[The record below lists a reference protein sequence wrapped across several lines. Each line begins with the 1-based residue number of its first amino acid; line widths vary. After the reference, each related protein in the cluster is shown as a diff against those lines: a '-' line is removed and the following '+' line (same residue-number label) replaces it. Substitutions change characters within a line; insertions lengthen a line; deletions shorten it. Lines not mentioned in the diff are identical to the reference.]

1 MATAV
6 IPAYR
11 AERTIGDVVAGVRAA
26 GIREVLVV
34 DDGSRDATAALAERA
49 GARVLRHARNR
60 GKGAALWTGF
70 AAARQ
75 AGAQAV
81 LTLDA
86 DGQHDP
92 AEIPRLLIASRAQP
106 NALVIGARTISRE
119 SMPGRS
125 RLGNHVSTFF
135 LARFTGEP
143 LSDSQSGFRVY
154 PSALLERVVPRA
166 RRFDAETELLLA
178 AVTNGHPVL
187 EVAVRTIYQ
196 DGNRTHFRNVSDT
209 MRIIVLVL
217 GWLARSR
224 QLPS

>member
-1 MATAV
+1 VIAAV

-11 AERTIGDVVAGVRAA
+11 AERTIADVVAGVRAA
-26 GIREVLVV
+26 GIGEVIVV

-49 GARVLRHARNR
+49 GARVLRHQRNR

-70 AAARQ
+70 AAAR
-75 AGAQAV
+75 AAQSV

-92 AEIPRLLIASRAQP
+92 AEIPRLLTRARENP
-106 NALVIGARTISRE
+106 NALVIGARTLSRE
-119 SMPGRS
+119 AMPGRS

-143 LSDSQSGFRVY
+143 LSDSQSGFRIY
-154 PSALLERVVPRA
+154 PTALLSRVTPRA

-178 AVTNGHPVL
+178 AVTHGHPVL

-196 DGNRTHFRNVSDT
+196 EGGRTHFRDVSDT
-209 MRIIVLVL
+209 MRIIFLVL

-224 QLPS
+224 RLPS

>member
-1 MATAV
+1 VIAAV

-11 AERTIGDVVAGVRAA
+11 AERTIADVVAGVRAA
-26 GIREVLVV
+26 GVREVIVV
-34 DDGSRDATAALAERA
+34 DDGSRDATASLAERA
-49 GARVLRHARNR
+49 GARVLRHQRNR

-70 AAARQ
+70 AAART
-75 AGAQAV
+75 AQSV

-92 AEIPRLLIASRAQP
+92 AEIPRLLTRAREHP
-106 NALVIGARTISRE
+106 NALVIGARTLSRE
-119 SMPGRS
+119 AMPGRS

-154 PSALLERVVPRA
+154 PTALLSRVTPRA

-178 AVTNGHPVL
+178 AVTHGHPVL

-196 DGNRTHFRNVSDT
+196 EGGRTYFRDVSDT
-209 MRIIVLVL
+209 MRIIFLVL

-224 QLPS
+224 RLPS

>member
-1 MATAV
+1 MVLAV
-6 IPAYR
+6 IPAYQ
-11 AERTIGDVVAGVRAA
+11 AERTIADVVVGVRAA
-26 GIREVLVV
+26 GLGEVIVV
-34 DDGSRDATAALAERA
+34 DDGSRDATAGLAERA

-75 AGAQAV
+75 LGARSV

-92 AEIPRLLIASRAQP
+92 AEIPRLLAAARASA
-106 NALVIGARTISRE
+106 NALVVGARTISRE
-119 SMPGRS
+119 AMPGRS
-125 RLGNHVSTFF
+125 RIGNHVSTFF

-154 PSALLERVVPRA
+154 PSALLERVTPRA
-166 RRFDAETELLLA
+166 RRFDAETELLLG
-178 AVTNGHPVL
+178 AVTYGHPVV

-196 DGNRTHFRNVSDT
+196 EGGRSHFRDVHDT

-224 QLPS
+224 RLPS

>member
-1 MATAV
+1 MLPAV

-11 AERTIGDVVAGVRAA
+11 AERTIADVVAGVRAA
-26 GIREVLVV
+26 GVSEVLVV
-34 DDGSRDATAALAERA
+34 DDGSADATAALAERA
-49 GARVLRHARNR
+49 GARVLRHASNR

-70 AAARQ
+70 AAARK
-75 AGAQAV
+75 AGAQGV

-92 AEIPRLLIASRAQP
+92 AEIPRLLAASRTHP
-106 NALVIGARTISRE
+106 NALVIGARSLSRE

-135 LARFTGEP
+135 LARFTGQP

-154 PSALLERVVPRA
+154 PSALLERLVPRA

-178 AVTNGHPVL
+178 AVTYDHPVL

-196 DGNRTHFRNVSDT
+196 EGNRTHFRNFGDT

-224 QLPS
+224 QLR